1 MAMEDLNMMLKKKI
15 LVIDDD
21 ETILV
26 MTKGILEND
35 YNVTT
40 VTSGEAAM
48 KLFLKGFIPNVVLL
62 DMYMPGMSGWNTL
75 IKIRKICEL
84 HKTRIA
90 IYSSSE
96 DPEGMAKVKEFGA
109 VDYIHKPISRG
120 KLLEKVARL
129 VN

>member
-1 MAMEDLNMMLKKKI
+1 MAMEDLNMMLKKKV
-15 LVIDDD
+15 LVIDDN

-26 MTKGILEND
+26 VTKDMLEND

-48 KLFLKGFIPNVVLL
+48 KLFLKGFIPKLVLM

-75 IKIRKICEL
+75 IKIRRICES

-90 IYSSSE
+90 IYTSAE
-96 DPEGMAKVKEFGA
+96 DPEGMVKLKEYGA
-109 VDYIHKPISRG
+109 ADYIHKPISRF
-120 KLLEKVARL
+120 KLLEKVANL